1 MIQEQKWWKEA
12 VGYQIYP
19 ASFKDSNGNGQG
31 DINGIREKL
40 NYLKDLG
47 IGLSGSIRSINL
59 HLSIMVMT

>member
-19 ASFKDSNGNGQG
+19 ASFKDSNGDGQG

-40 NYLKDLG
+40 GY
-47 IGLSGSIRSINL
+47 INL